1 MAEAIHLVGE
11 VEESMTLV
19 APGNEVLAQ
28 AFDGV
33 EEAIMVIDLEGT
45 VTHWNRAAAE
55 LYCVPR
61 DDAVG
66 HNVRDLLRPFLP
78 DDEAN
83 MIMTSVVAGQ
93 KWSGEMLVRCADL
106 RTRLLRVTNLPVY
119 ANEKV
124 IGLLGLAR
132 ERPLGG
138 DNENGRSDGLVV
150 IDRAQHISVW
160 STMLRERL
168 GYELR
173 DRHVRELADKVHPDD
188 AAQFER
194 LLAAPSADEHQQ
206 IELRLRNRVDG
217 YSAFT
222 VWVNDLVSVPGVSG
236 LVLTL
241 HPVVDRLSGR
251 ALAVMSANQ
260 HGPCVFTLD
269 LRGIVTRWRP
279 GAETLYGWSAAEMT
293 GHPMTRLDAP
303 GGNDPSDRYVRQ
315 AMRGRGPVQ
324 YHAHHVTKSGQ
335 AIDVAIALSLIAD
348 DDGTPLEVLAVVE
361 NITQATTDD
370 SVPTSVDVLT
380 GLPKRSLV
388 FERLRTVLAHA
399 RPDHGVA
406 VLFIDVDSFKLV
418 NDSLG
423 HSAGDE
429 LLVAIGQRLSSCVS
443 AADIVGRLGSD
454 EFVLVCSNLPG
465 EREATGIANRILE
478 RVSKP
483 VLVSGHEV
491 LPAVSIGIAVTDCPR
506 MDPAELL
513 SEADTAMY
521 RAKANGRARYEVFD
535 QAIHQRALLRLEL
548 EEELR
553 RALRE
558 HELRVRYQPVL
569 SLEDST
575 IRGVEALIRWE
586 HPDRGLLLPSE
597 FLPMAEETGL
607 IVAIGRQVIADACA
621 QLARWHTAGYP
632 DLTLAINLSPRQ
644 LADAGLLEYLR
655 QETTLHGVAP
665 ESIVLELTEHALLTE
680 AVADPAAMLREF
692 RDAGFRLSIDDF
704 GTGYCSLLYLR
715 HFPVT
720 QLKLD
725 RFFIAGLGRDPLDET
740 IIESVLRMANA
751 LGLEAVAE
759 GIERPEQLAHL
770 RRLGCGF
777 GQGFL
782 WAPALDGDELL
793 EMLPNRLAPAAAAIT
808 PAATKHRVAS
818 LAAVPDI
825 VNAPSVR
832 ASLVVIDDSRT
843 ERTLLRVRLEETGC
857 FEVIGEADNGSEG
870 IEVVER
876 LQPELVV
883 LDLSNMDGLDVL
895 SELRDVAPNA
905 VVTILSGY
913 LSPGVRSAALAR
925 GASACLDK
933 NASLQRL
940 VDDLMLHAFGE
951 PPSGVAAS

>member
-1 MAEAIHLVGE
+1 
-11 VEESMTLV
+11 MTLV
-19 APGNEVLAQ
+19 ASGSEVLAQ

-33 EEAIMVIDLEGT
+33 DDAITVVDLDGI
-45 VTHWNRAAAE
+45 VTHWNRAAVE
-55 LYCVPR
+55 LYCVTR
-61 DDAVG
+61 EDAIGRKIVD
-66 HNVRDLLRPFLP
+66 VVRPFLP

-83 MIMTSVVAGQ
+83 LVMASVAAGQ
-93 KWSGEMLVRCADL
+93 KWSGQMLVRCGDL
-106 RTRLLRVTNLPVY
+106 RTRLLQITNLPLYEDGRV
-119 ANEKV
+119 A
-124 IGLLGLAR
+124 GLMGIAR
-132 ERPLGG
+132 QHRLGG
-138 DNENGRSDGLVV
+138 DGARGLGDGLVV
-150 IDRAQHISVW
+150 IDRARHISVW

-168 GYELR
+168 GYDLR
-173 DRHVRELADKVHPDD
+173 DRHARELADLVHPDD
-188 AAQFER
+188 AATFAR
-194 LLAAPSADEHQQ
+194 LLAQPSTDDHQK
-206 IELRLRNRVDG
+206 IELRLRNSFDG

-222 VWVNDLVSVPGVSG
+222 VWVNDLIDVPGVSG

-241 HPVVDRLSGR
+241 HPVVERLSGR
-251 ALAVMSANQ
+251 AMALMTANQ

-279 GAETLYGWSAAEMT
+279 GAEHLYGWTAAEMT
-293 GHPMTRLDAP
+293 GHPMSRLDAP
-303 GGNDPSDRYVRQ
+303 GADESERYVRQ
-315 AMRGRGPVQ
+315 ALRGRGPVQ
-324 YHAHHVTKSGQ
+324 YHAQHVTKSGQ
-335 AIDVAIALSLIAD
+335 PLDVAIALSLIAD
-348 DDGTPLEVLAVVE
+348 DDGAPLEVLAVIE
-361 NITQATTDD
+361 DITPAVNSDARDTTIDA
-370 SVPTSVDVLT
+370 LT
-380 GLPKRSLV
+380 GLPKRPLV
-388 FERLRTVLAHA
+388 FERLRTALTQVRL
-399 RPDHGVA
+399 DHGVA
-406 VLFIDVDSFKLV
+406 VLVIDVDSFKLI

-454 EFVLVCSNLPG
+454 EFVVACSNLPG
-465 EREATGIANRILE
+465 ENEATNIAARILD

-491 LPAVSIGIAVTDCPR
+491 LPHVSIGIAVTHCSDV
-506 MDPAELL
+506 DPAEFV

-569 SLEDST
+569 SLEDGT
-575 IRGVEALIRWE
+575 IRGVEALLRWE

-607 IVAIGRQVIADACA
+607 IVPIGRQVIADACA
-621 QLARWHTAGYP
+621 QLARWQTAGSP

-644 LADAGLLEYLR
+644 LTDSGLLGYLR
-655 QETTLHGVAP
+655 HQIALHGVAA

-680 AVADPAAMLREF
+680 AVDDPASMLREF

-725 RFFIAGLGRDPLDET
+725 RFFIAGLGRDPLDEA
-740 IIESVLRMANA
+740 IIESVLRMAHA

-793 EMLPNRLAPAAAAIT
+793 EMLPNRHAPVPEIVPLEVVHDHV
-808 PAATKHRVAS
+808 PALVAVTDVVS
-818 LAAVPDI
+818 GSRA
-825 VNAPSVR
+825 R
-832 ASLVVIDDSRT
+832 ASLVLVDDSAA

-857 FEVIGEADNGSEG
+857 FDVIAEAANGRDG
-870 IEVVER
+870 IDVVGR
-876 LQPELVV
+876 LQPDLVV
-883 LDLSNMDGLDVL
+883 LDLSMPGMDGLEVL
-895 SELRDVAPNA
+895 SELREVAPRA
-905 VVTILSGY
+905 VITILSGY
-913 LSPGVRSAALAR
+913 VSPSVGRAALAR
-925 GASACLDK
+925 GAVACLDK
-933 NASLQRL
+933 NASLPRL
-940 VDDLMLHAFGE
+940 VDELVRFAFETPPNDL
-951 PPSGVAAS
+951 AAS